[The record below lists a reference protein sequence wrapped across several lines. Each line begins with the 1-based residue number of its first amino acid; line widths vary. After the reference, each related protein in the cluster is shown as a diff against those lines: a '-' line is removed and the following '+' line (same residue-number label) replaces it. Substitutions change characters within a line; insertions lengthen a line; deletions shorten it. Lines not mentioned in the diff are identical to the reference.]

1 MIWFDA
7 ALNEPVDDG
16 TLRHGVAAML
26 DVAEHQVKIVHS
38 IGDIDAAEITCV
50 AEDSTADTY
59 PQLITFYLP
68 ESFPSLD
75 ILASASRLAAA
86 LGRSMLLPNDAT
98 ANPYS
103 FVHVSD
109 AGQASVVLVDPGE
122 LDGRGRYVIREAT
135 TETG

>member
-7 ALNEPVDDG
+7 VLSQPADDG

-26 DVAEHQVKIVHS
+26 NVAENQVKIIHS
-38 IGDIDAAEITCV
+38 IGDIDPAEITCV
-50 AEDSTADTY
+50 AEDSTADTH

-68 ESFPSLD
+68 ETFPSPD
-75 ILASASRLAAA
+75 ILESASRLAAA

-103 FVHVSD
+103 LVHVSH
-109 AGQASVVLVDPGE
+109 AGQPSIVLVDPDE
-122 LDGRGRYVIREAT
+122 LDERGRYVIREAT